1 MGAQN
6 IIGLG
11 FDIDTLTA
19 QKKQVLEEV
28 IDLFEKLEKYD
39 GTKLNPLGP
48 GGLNDLRKSI
58 KDGATAMGEYQ
69 AATGKYIQTVNE
81 QVAQQKQLAVSYS
94 TASAS
99 IKENAVLLAGLKD
112 QLKVNS
118 DAQKQLKKDQD
129 ASILS
134 LDQYNDKVGDL
145 IKEQFA
151 LKQSIAD
158 TTKEIVNQSRAEFV
172 TPHSKDDAIAQ
183 NKILTKQVS
192 ATDVNDVERIAQLNA
207 LIDRN
212 NQLIDENSDKLAK
225 QKINIGNYAG
235 SFGSALEILKEQ
247 LAAVKDQLG
256 QVDKAGSGVQNFGAR
271 TIVQGF
277 GANQH
282 QNQGPTA
289 LAGGAG
295 AGFVAPGA
303 SPEVQQL
310 TNKAQLLENTI
321 ERLSVG
327 FKTSRQESR
336 AFQEAAVQLG
346 LAVGQESKE
355 FIVFNEAIGHAQN
368 GINDIK
374 AATKFQASDAK
385 LITGLANA
393 AQTLAG
399 GFGAA
404 TAAASL
410 FAGEDD
416 NLQKQM
422 AKFQELLVLI
432 NGLQA
437 VANGLQAE
445 SGGIQLL
452 LSART
457 SLLNAA
463 KGVQLLLTTRAIQA
477 VTTET
482 GATALNAEA
491 KEIATVATGEQTVA
505 EELQTVA
512 VAENTEATAAN
523 TVAQTAAKG
532 AGVGTIAIA
541 AGIAAVAIGAGVAL
555 ALLTAKLFGY
565 KGAAGLTTDQQK
577 ELAKATGDLNDAL
590 NAQAKVLDDLDASQ
604 KRYYTNLIQDAQDA
618 GASQYALLLL
628 QERYDQQQKDAAKAE
643 VDRLGATDAAYSKQ
657 AQQVQQLLGLQTL
670 ASEEVKKI
678 SAIPE
683 KDQTSAQKKALE
695 ADLKLLDVY
704 SAQLGPAQKSLDTMG
719 AARQKL
725 AETTQKAASDETR
738 FNKLSLDE
746 QLDVA
751 EKAEELRANLV
762 KARNAIILSSD
773 ASTLG
778 QRIAAIKSNTKQEND
793 ILDAQITKVKSN
805 PSNFLNGLLTPE
817 AQQQVDAANEK
828 RKENLLKQLEDEQKI
843 RRSYYERDRNAS
855 LSATKTQLEDQVK
868 AAQELQQGKGN
879 NPDPLTIRPKVALS
893 DRLTGLSEEYA
904 ARRDILNA
912 ELKVELDKEGQT
924 AEEKKAIYK
933 KYGSDIAQILKDFQ
947 ATYLDL
953 EKEAQEESNRQFQLA
968 STQRK
973 IDIDANESDELRALD
988 ELHSRKLISERKYIR
1003 ERQKAEDDAA
1013 LARAQQA
1020 VLDAEVEKNSTKA
1033 GTQARADAE
1042 EKLVGAT
1049 KNLRSQVKKN
1059 GDDDDAA
1066 RLKKTQDTLSDIQT
1080 AYNNTTGAIGD
1091 ILAIGYNT
1099 QKANLEKLEA
1109 QQEKAY
1115 ESDVARINGSTL
1127 TEQEKSNQLIILDKN
1142 RQAQKEINDRKARQ
1156 ADIEKARFDKAASIA
1171 NIGLST
1177 AEAIVKFLADPG
1189 GFAGVALSI
1198 SAGVIGAAQI
1208 AAAVATPLPKYRF
1221 GAGIPGRPD
1230 HPGGYAVVGDGG
1242 EKELIKEPGK
1252 QAYWSPAVPTTL
1264 DLRPHTQVL
1273 PLSRLSD
1280 MISQGMFVNREGVLM
1295 PQQIDNTAEL
1305 KEIKSA
1311 IGWLGSVVKESAR
1324 ANRVRIPRQ
1333 GSIANDLAHAAFI
1346 RKNVLD

>member
-904 ARRDILNA
+904 ARRDLLNA

-924 AEEKKAIYK
+924 AEEKKAIYT
-933 KYGSDIAQILKDFQ
+933 KYGSDITQLGKDFKT
-947 ATYLDL
+947 TYVDL
-953 EKEAQEESNRQFQLA
+953 EKEAQEESIREWDLYYEKRKNQIKDNETDEIVLLNKA
-968 STQRK
+968 SE
-973 IDIDANESDELRALD
+973 D
-988 ELHSRKLISERKYIR
+988 KLISDRKYGRDRKKI
-1003 ERQKAEDDAA
+1003 EDEAA
-1013 LARAQQA
+1013 IASAQT
-1020 VLDAEVEKNSTKA
+1020 EVANAYLKVNSTKE
-1033 GTQARADAE
+1033 GTKERADAE
-1042 EKLVGAT
+1042 AELANKRQDLSD
-1049 KNLRSQVKKN
+1049 KVKQK
-1059 GDDDDAA
+1059 GDDDDDA
-1066 RLKKTQDTLSDIQT
+1066 RYKKTMTTLEEVKTGYS
-1080 AYNNTTGAIGD
+1080 NTVNGIGE
-1091 ILAIGYNT
+1091 ILDIGYNR
-1099 QKANLEKLEA
+1099 QKVAIENLES
-1109 QQEKAY
+1109 QQQKAY
-1115 ESDVARINGSTL
+1115 ESDIARINGSTL
-1127 TEQEKSNQLIILDKN
+1127 TEQEKSNQLIIIDKN
-1142 RQAQKEINDRKARQ
+1142 RQAQKEINDRKSRQ
-1156 ADIEKARFDKAASIA
+1156 IDIEKARFEKAASIA
-1171 NIGLST
+1171 NIALST
-1177 AEAIVKFLADPG
+1177 AQAIVGFLHNPG
-1189 GFAGVALSI
+1189 GIPGVALSI
-1198 SAGVIGAAQI
+1198 SAGIIGAAQI
-1208 AAAVATPLPKYRF
+1208 AAAVATPLPKYKH
-1221 GAGIPGRPD
+1221 GAGIPGQPE
-1230 HPGGYAVVGDGG
+1230 HPGGNAVVGDGF

-1273 PLSRLSD
+1273 PLSRISD
-1280 MISQGMFVNREGVLM
+1280 MISQGMFVNNSGILM
-1295 PQQIDNTAEL
+1295 AEHDHTAEKIDKL
-1305 KEIKSA
+1305 NSTMIWHAGVMKEAMKNNRPRVIIKNT
-1311 IGWLGSVVKESAR
+1311 IGS
-1324 ANRVRIPRQ
+1324 
-1333 GSIANDLAHAAFI
+1333 DLAHANFI